1 MKKSLL
7 FSAIL
12 LASVFQT
19 QAQLG
24 NVLDKA
30 KAVGSVA
37 GFDVNSLS
45 SGIMEKLTPALAL
58 KPAQKTKVAAAVTE
72 YLKQKAQFIDKQKT
86 NPAEYTQR
94 QMGIAQGLK
103 SKLAG
108 ILLKNQ
114 MNKFLGLKPASN
126 DPANV
131 LSQLFF

>member
-1 MKKSLL
+1 MKKIVF

-12 LASVFQT
+12 LAAAVSS

-24 NVLDKA
+24 NALDKA
-30 KAVGSVA
+30 KAVGAAA
-37 GFDVNSLS
+37 GFDVNTLS
-45 SGIMEKLTPALAL
+45 SGIMGKLGPALAL
-58 KPAQKTKVAAAVTE
+58 TAAQKPKIAAAVTE
-72 YLKQKAQFIDKQKT
+72 YLKQKAQFVDKQKT
-86 NPAEYTQR
+86 NPAEYMQR

-103 SKLAG
+103 SKLTG

-131 LSQLFF
+131 LSHLFF